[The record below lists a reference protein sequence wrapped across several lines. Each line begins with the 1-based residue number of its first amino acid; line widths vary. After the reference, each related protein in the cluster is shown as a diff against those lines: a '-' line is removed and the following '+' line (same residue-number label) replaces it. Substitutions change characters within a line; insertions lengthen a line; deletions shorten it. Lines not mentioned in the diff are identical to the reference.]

1 MTHGTEVTVSIVY
14 SGSQTG
20 RNAGNNYLWPPL
32 RTIASANTIVLW
44 RHNS

>member
-20 RNAGNNYLWPPL
+20 RNAGNNYL
-32 RTIASANTIVLW
+32 
-44 RHNS
+44 